1 MNPLLS
7 QLMRHTA
14 SRFGDAGGAVQLVT
28 IVPDATTQPPRL
40 YAAFAS
46 DDGLVATLAVAAK
59 FEANG
64 FVVEEVTLSAIEK
77 RYLDTYAP
85 SKKWGEKAWIVTCSG
100 IVQQGSDGGVHCG
113 SLPGIEVVDSG
124 TASGTGLGE
133 ADRAFVKAMAPN
145 ASLFFRYLLP
155 KDAPTAEQW
164 KQASVAVAEY
174 NSITEKLA
182 KMQPLVETHWNDPR
196 LPPRIK
202 GAYLHA
208 AKLMVELAQPV
219 NEWNNLQRDRQKD
232 SPQVGVLLAAVFT
245 AGVLKFVVIGG
256 IVVVAL
262 ALATA
267 CAWVLINGSLKL
279 MKANAEL
286 QSAWDEDSQ
295 WARDLLEDPTLTP
308 KERRELM
315 KYLETR
321 EDNRP
326 KPPADPVDLMNNLVK
341 AAVPLTILG
350 MAVAFGAPMLF
361 QAGRAGGQEI
371 KRVRQRRADRQ
382 DHADEE

>member
-1 MNPLLS
+1 MNALLS

-14 SRFGDAGGAVQLVT
+14 PRFGDAGGTVQL
-28 IVPDATTQPPRL
+28 IVIAPDAVTQPPRF
-40 YAAFAS
+40 YSAFAS
-46 DDGLVATLAVAAK
+46 DNGVVATLEVAAR

-64 FVVEEVTLSAIEK
+64 FVVEEVALSATEK
-77 RYLDTYAP
+77 RYLDTHAP

-100 IVQQGSDGGVHCG
+100 TVEQGSAGSVHCG
-113 SLPGIEVVDSG
+113 PLPGIEVVNAG
-124 TASGTGLGE
+124 TAAGVGLGE
-133 ADRAFVKAMAPN
+133 ADRAFVQAMAPN
-145 ASLFFRYLLP
+145 ATLYFRYLLP
-155 KDAPTAEQW
+155 ESTPTAEQW
-164 KQASVAVAEY
+164 KRAAIAVAEY
-174 NSITEKLA
+174 NAITEKLA
-182 KMQPLVETHWNDPR
+182 RMQPVVETYWNDPR

-202 GAYLHA
+202 AAYLHA
-208 AKLMVELAQPV
+208 AKLMVEFAQPV
-219 NEWNNLQRDRQKD
+219 NEWNKLQSDREQKD
-232 SPQVGVLLAAVFT
+232 PQVGVAPLVAAVFT
-245 AGVLKFVVIGG
+245 AGVLKFVVVGG
-256 IVVVAL
+256 IVVVGL

-295 WARDLLEDPTLTP
+295 WARELLKDPTLTP

-315 KYLETR
+315 KYLQQR

-371 KRVRQRRADRQ
+371 KRLRQRRADQ
-382 DHADEE
+382 QE